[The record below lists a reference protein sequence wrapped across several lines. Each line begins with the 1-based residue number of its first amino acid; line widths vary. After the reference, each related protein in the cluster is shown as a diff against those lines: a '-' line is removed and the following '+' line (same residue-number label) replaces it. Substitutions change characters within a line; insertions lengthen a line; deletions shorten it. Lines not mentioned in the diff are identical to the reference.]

1 MDSKD
6 VLAFP
11 NFDDRSFLARRSKA
25 AQYNRT
31 MVKIVIST
39 GVKSWIDKTDMP
51 VEWNGKKVLRWRS
64 RGSSQLLRTGS
75 NGNRLY
81 L

>member
-39 GVKSWIDKTDMP
+39 GVKS
-51 VEWNGKKVLRWRS
+51 
-64 RGSSQLLRTGS
+64 
-75 NGNRLY
+75 
-81 L
+81 

>member
-1 MDSKD
+1 MYSLSLISMT
-6 VLAFP
+6 VL
-11 NFDDRSFLARRSKA
+11 FLREGVNKV

-51 VEWNGKKVLRWRS
+51 VEWNGKKVLRWHS